1 MGLSEQITEL
11 LLEVDISCLC
21 LHDAGAQPIMLL
33 DHGIVLIVDLLQEFI
48 VPLLD
53 FLLLSLHVSLH
64 LPDHVLDLEVLLP
77 YLLLLYVDHLVPF
90 LNASHLLVNAVHFNQ
105 QALL

>member
-1 MGLSEQITEL
+1 MLK
-11 LLEVDISCLC
+11 VDISRLC
-21 LHDAGAQPIMLL
+21 LHDTGAQTIMLL
-33 DHGIVLIVDLLQEFI
+33 DHGFVLIVNFLQELI

-53 FLLLSLHVSLH
+53 FLLLSLHVTLH
-64 LPDHVLDLEVLLP
+64 LSDHILDLEVLLP

-105 QALL
+105 